1 MDKEQ
6 AIKNAEASLRM
17 EGFSPSVD
25 MEELLRR
32 VLDGNMA
39 EEAYLE
45 RVLRRSVQ
53 KGN

>member
-1 MDKEQ
+1 MDREQ
-6 AIKNAEASLRM
+6 AIKNVETSLQM
-17 EGFSPSVD
+17 EGFSPSAD
-25 MEELLRR
+25 MEELLRQ

-53 KGN
+53 K

>member
-17 EGFSPSVD
+17 EGFSPSED

-32 VLDGNMA
+32 VRDSDMS

-45 RVLRRSVQ
+45 RVLRRAAQ